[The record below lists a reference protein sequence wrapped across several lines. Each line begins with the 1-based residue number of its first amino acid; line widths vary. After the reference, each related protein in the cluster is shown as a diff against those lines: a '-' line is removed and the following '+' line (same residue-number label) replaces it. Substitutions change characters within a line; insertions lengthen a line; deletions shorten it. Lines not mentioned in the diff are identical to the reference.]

1 MGLKTCDVKIFQ
13 SWEYINPDFADDMKI
28 LRQSGELHRT
38 GKHLVIWHTKQ
49 KFVMRVET
57 PSGRVAAFK
66 IYDKLRNPRKFF
78 LRHSPTAAEA
88 INYQRIADIDIAVPQ
103 LLAAGDV
110 RCRGQLKN
118 SFIVTEF
125 AEGFSDG
132 RDFFGDGVH
141 AGNIVLRDEFIR
153 RAMMLLAR
161 CHDHRILH
169 RGYTPA
175 NILSRVRES
184 ADADGNNLDIM
195 FIDVA
200 SCRKLPRWLLKLK
213 LMVDF
218 IMFFRF
224 FDLDAAQRKE
234 FLQHYINAAEKPL
247 FRLDVLAEKV
257 EKALSRHLK
266 QK

>member
-1 MGLKTCDVKIFQ
+1 MGIKPCEVKIFQ
-13 SWEYINPDFADDMKI
+13 SWEYIHPDFADDLKS
-28 LRQSGELHRT
+28 LRQSEQLHRT
-38 GKHLVIWHTKQ
+38 GKHPVIWRTKQ

-57 PSGRVAAFK
+57 PSGKVAAFK
-66 IYDKLRNPRKFF
+66 IYDHLKTPRKFF
-78 LRHSPTAAEA
+78 LRHSPAAAEA
-88 INYQRIADIDIAVPQ
+88 LNYQRIADLNITAPK

-110 RCRGQLKN
+110 RKNGKLK
-118 SFIVTEF
+118 SAFIVTEF

-132 RDFFGDGVH
+132 RDFFDDGIH
-141 AGNIVLRDEFIR
+141 ANNITLRDEFIR
-153 RAMMLLAR
+153 RAMTLLAR

-200 SCRKLPRWLLKLK
+200 SCRKLPCWLLKLK

-224 FDLDAAQRKE
+224 FDLDATQRKE
-234 FLQHYINAAEKPL
+234 FLQHYVDAAEKPL
-247 FRLDVLAEKV
+247 FKLDILAEKV

-266 QK
+266 KK

>member
-1 MGLKTCDVKIFQ
+1 MSLKPCEVKIFQ

-38 GKHLVIWHTKQ
+38 GKHLVIWNTKQ

-88 INYQRIADIDIAVPQ
+88 VNYQRIADINIAVPQ

-110 RCRGQLKN
+110 RSPGKLK
-118 SFIVTEF
+118 SAFIVTEF

-141 AGNIVLRDEFIR
+141 AGNIALRDEFIR

-200 SCRKLPRWLLKLK
+200 SCRKLPCWLLKLK

-224 FDLDAAQRKE
+224 FDLDAARRKE

-247 FRLDVLAEKV
+247 FKLDILAEKV
-257 EKALSRHLK
+257 EKALRKHLK
-266 QK
+266 KK